1 MPCRLF
7 IPPEALKLEHVL
19 FELAAEQSPLA
30 LQFFD
35 ASHTRLQNQLVEFFQ
50 KAAQLGF
57 IQADDPLYQ
66 TELLLTLLLGVRH
79 HKVLLRIIPVPNA
92 QEIDRFIRDAIDL
105 FLLRY
110 RH

>member
-1 MPCRLF
+1 
-7 IPPEALKLEHVL
+7 
-19 FELAAEQSPLA
+19 
-30 LQFFD
+30 
-35 ASHTRLQNQLVEFFQ
+35 
-50 KAAQLGF
+50 GF

-105 FLLRY
+105 FLLKY

>member
-1 MPCRLF
+1 MSF
-7 IPPEALKLEHVL
+7 
-19 FELAAEQSPLA
+19 S
-30 LQFFD
+30 
-35 ASHTRLQNQLVEFFQ
+35 

-105 FLLRY
+105 FLLKY